1 MDLALSEQQ
10 QLLQR
15 TAREFLEAECPI
27 PLVREMER
35 TEEGFSAPLWKK
47 MADLGWLGLA
57 IPSEFDGAGGSLI
70 DQEVLFEE
78 IGRALVPGPLLP
90 SCVLATQILL
100 RASSQNQK
108 IDLLPP
114 MARGEIIVTTVL
126 SEPETG
132 PGSAGLGLQ
141 AVGDGSGYL
150 LEGARLFVPYA
161 HVADYILCTAETD
174 SSSGTSRP
182 SGAGGG
188 ATLFLVD
195 TTTAGVKT
203 DLLESVAGYKQH
215 EVVYD
220 QVRVQEDAVLGRV
233 GGGYDYLAEAEEWAT
248 VVQCGEIVGRSE
260 KVLELVVEYSKNRV
274 QFGRPIGTFQAV
286 QHKCADLRVAVDGA
300 RLVTRQAAWKLTEGL
315 PCSED
320 VSMAKACAGSLSRL
334 AAATGHGIF
343 AGIAFTVEH
352 DMQLYTMRSK
362 IAEANLGDTGYHLAR
377 LAEQMGL

>member
-1 MDLALSEQQ
+1 MNLALSEQQ

-27 PLVREMER
+27 SLVREMEHSA
-35 TEEGFSAPLWKK
+35 EGFSAPLWKK

-57 IPSEFDGAGGSLI
+57 IPSEFGGAGGSLL

-90 SCVLATQILL
+90 SCVLSTQILL
-100 RASSQNQK
+100 LTSSHNQK
-108 IDLLPP
+108 ADILPA
-114 MARGEIIVTTVL
+114 MARGEVIVTTAL
-126 SEPETG
+126 GQPE
-132 PGSAGLGLQ
+132 PGSGYAGLGLQ
-141 AVGDGSGYL
+141 AVADSSGYL
-150 LEGARLFVPYA
+150 LEGAKLFVPYA

-174 SSSGTSRP
+174 SVGGTSGSSGVED
-182 SGAGGG
+182 G

-195 TTTAGVKT
+195 TTTTGIKT

-215 EVVYD
+215 EVVY
-220 QVRVQEDAVLGRV
+220 QKVRVQQDAVLGRV
-233 GGGYDYLAEAEEWAT
+233 GGGFDYLAEAEEWAT
-248 VVQCGEIVGRSE
+248 VVQCGEIIGRSE
-260 KVLELVVEYSKNRV
+260 KVLEMVVEYSKNRV
-274 QFGRPIGTFQAV
+274 QFGRPIGSFQAV

-320 VSMAKACAGSLSRL
+320 VSMAKACAGFLCRL
-334 AAATGHGIF
+334 AATTGHGIF

-362 IAEANLGDTGYHLAR
+362 ISEANLGDTDYHLTR
-377 LAEQMGL
+377 LAAHMGL